1 MSLAFR
7 QQQASITGHYDT
19 GNGSMKVEA
28 IARGSGV
35 LPYRDSSGTRYE
47 LVHPD
52 FIRSRND
59 SGMPWIAQLG
69 GAPAT
74 NEHPQGLIRFD
85 EQARKRVEVGS
96 VEPEV
101 HIFKDAKGET
111 LVRARMDVMDPRTQD
126 EIASGE
132 KAGVSMGYYCAV
144 HADSG
149 EYNGQKYTHRQAE
162 PLTVDH
168 LAIVARPRY
177 DGASII
183 RFDSFEAEDC
193 RWCDAPEFNPHF
205 DMDAAMEDDKE
216 LYDFMLHTGQLIK
229 VNRRLWLDLR
239 REGLGKGEKKACGC
253 GS

>member
-7 QQQASITGHYDT
+7 QQHANITGHYDA

-35 LPYRDSSGTRYE
+35 LPYRDSAGTRYE

-52 FIRSRND
+52 FIRSQGE
-59 SGMPWIAQLG
+59 SGMPWLARLAN
-69 GAPAT
+69 APAT
-74 NEHPQGLIRFD
+74 NEHPTGLIRFD
-85 EQARKRVEVGS
+85 GEARKRVQVGK
-96 VEPEV
+96 VEPDV
-101 HIFKDAKGET
+101 YFFTDHDGET
-111 LVRARMDVMDPRTQD
+111 KVRVHMDVIDPRTQD
-126 EIASGE
+126 EIVSGE
-132 KAGVSMGYYCAV
+132 KTGVSMGYYCAV

-149 EYNGQKYTHRQAE
+149 EYNGKKYTHRQSE

-183 RFDSFEAEDC
+183 RFDSLESDDC
-193 RWCDAPEFNPHF
+193 RWCDAPEFTHF
-205 DMDAAMEDDKE
+205 DMDAAMENDQE
-216 LYDFMLHTGQLIK
+216 LYDFMLHTGQLIQ